1 VSNVVRDFYQIGAL
15 GMFVTLSLVVSVVA
29 PLVVVIAAL
38 LRAPEAYENERG
50 LQIIQ
55 KRFPQVEGVALAKK
69 LTQGLHLD
77 SATAANIDGSKEC
90 NVSRHGADFD
100 AREAA

>member
-1 VSNVVRDFYQIGAL
+1 
-15 GMFVTLSLVVSVVA
+15 MFVTLSLIVSVVT
-29 PLVVVIAAL
+29 PVVVVIAAL
-38 LRAPEAYENERG
+38 LRAPEAYENERA

-55 KRFPQVEGVALAKK
+55 KSSPQVERVALAKK

-90 NVSRHGADFD
+90 DVSRHGADFD
-100 AREAA
+100 ARQAA